1 MANMS
6 QGMYSG
12 LDGETLPFIV
22 RLDGEQ
28 DGDTM
33 GLFRRDDGEVGVR
46 SVSASVLRENIS
58 RTMATL
64 HKVFEDLGAQFGP
77 LGLDEVQVG
86 LEISASGGVHLL
98 GTAGVK
104 AAITLVFRDHREGK
118 D

>member
-1 MANMS
+1 
-6 QGMYSG
+6 MYSG

-22 RLDGEQ
+22 RLDGEH

-46 SVSASVLRENIS
+46 PVPVAVVRENIG
-58 RTMATL
+58 RTMTTL
-64 HKVFEDLGAQFGP
+64 RKAFEDLGGQFGS
-77 LGLDEVQVG
+77 LSLDEVQVG
-86 LEISASGGVHLL
+86 LEISASGGVHLI

-104 AAITLVFRDHREGK
+104 AAVTLVFRDHREGK